1 MLSLKPARRNE
12 LHYLSAQY
20 LLFSIVGR
28 SSSPILSAEFQATVN
43 TITKKKLPLRTIKLK
58 NLKESMIGELMM
70 FFFLETILFSYLQNE
85 DPFNQPAVEEG
96 KIITKQ
102 ILKHA

>member
-1 MLSLKPARRNE
+1 
-12 LHYLSAQY
+12 
-20 LLFSIVGR
+20 
-28 SSSPILSAEFQATVN
+28 
-43 TITKKKLPLRTIKLK
+43 
-58 NLKESMIGELMM
+58 M

-102 ILKHA
+102 ILKNA